1 LRFSPTSPNHLLV
14 SSWDSQVRLYDV
26 ENNTVKSSVRHRA
39 AVLACAFDPNTQFA
53 YSGGLDT
60 WVRRLD
66 LETEGVRV
74 LGAHEASVSCT
85 AYSHQTNQLITG
97 SWDRTLKF
105 WDPRKGNPNSLISSH
120 EQPERVYTIDLVE
133 HTLLVA
139 TAARHVVHYDI
150 RNMDSPIENR
160 ATALK
165 FGTASLAC
173 IPTGEGYATG
183 SVEGRVSIEYFDKSP
198 QVQKAKYAFKCH
210 RQTIPKG
217 DLVFP
222 INALAFHTRYGTLAT
237 GGSDGT
243 VAVWD
248 HRAKKRIKL
257 YNRLPTA
264 ISALAF
270 NNDGTRLAIGVS
282 SMHDVSSDERKKEL
296 IKTGDDPN
304 HVSIVVKTVGEE
316 LKRKSSS

>member
-1 LRFSPTSPNHLLV
+1 LHFSPKSSNHLLV
-14 SSWDSQVRLYDV
+14 SSWDSQVRLYDL

-39 AVLACAFDPNTQFA
+39 AVLACAFDPDTQFA
-53 YSGGLDT
+53 YSGSLDT

-74 LGAHEASVSCT
+74 LGAHDASVSCVV
-85 AYSHQTNQLITG
+85 YSNQTSQVITG
-97 SWDRTLKF
+97 SWDRMVKI
-105 WDPRKGNPNSLISSH
+105 WDPRKGNPNSIISSH
-120 EQPERVYTIDLVE
+120 EQPERVYSLDLVE
-133 HTLLVA
+133 NVLLVG
-139 TAARHVVHYDI
+139 TAGRRIVRYDT
-150 RNMDSPIENR
+150 RNMDTPVEDR

-165 FGTASLAC
+165 FGTSSLAS

-198 QVQKAKYAFKCH
+198 QVQKEKYAFKCH
-210 RQTIPKG
+210 RQTIPEG

-222 INALAFHTRYGTLAT
+222 INALAFHPKYGTLAT

-264 ISALAF
+264 VSALAF
-270 NNDGTRLAIGVS
+270 SVDGTRLAIGVS
-282 SMHDVSSDERKKEL
+282 SMQDVAPNALKKEHKL
-296 IKTGDDPN
+296 EGDDPN

-316 LKRKSSS
+316 LKRKS